1 MKRKPLA
8 YLLSCLLATWLLTPS
23 AIRAQNA
30 AESDFSY
37 TKHLSHQFPD
47 SAFLLL
53 KEMYSRALEKKD
65 QLTTAN
71 CLQQMG
77 QVSYYLGNY
86 PKALDFHSQADK
98 LFRELHR
105 DELLAGNLNDMGL
118 VYYYNK
124 QSAQARRQYDEALSI
139 YRAMG
144 KKEGLADTYGKIGH
158 LYEKQKLYDSAFYF
172 QRLALQEYTR
182 IAHPQGMGKIFEN
195 IGSIYEDM
203 EQFDSARYYFTR
215 SLQSYQQAHEEV
227 ASIEVLNNLGD
238 VYRKTGDYT
247 KAMEQT
253 RLSLLLAE
261 KTNDLYEKGAAY
273 RDLGKTWNLLH
284 NNDSAYY
291 YLELSRRVTID
302 IYSAENNRQT
312 AFLSTLYEIDKKN
325 NEITRLESERR
336 VTIIVTTSVIL
347 LVLLVGILAWVVF
360 SRQRLKIRNASTLQ
374 EHQERIHEA
383 QHELMQVELTNKQ
396 LQEEKL
402 VGELDLKKRK
412 LTAYTL
418 HLVQKNQLLE
428 DLCSRLKGL
437 VQEDKRDN
445 KKQLQQLV
453 NQITANITHDEYW
466 NGFREAF
473 EQVHEEFFQNLKKH
487 ATDLTG
493 NDLRLMTL
501 IKLNIGSKDIATILG
516 ISPDS
521 LRVSRYRLKKKLNL
535 EEGSSLT
542 NFVQT
547 L

>member
-1 MKRKPLA
+1 MKRTQVA
-8 YLLSCLLATWLLTPS
+8 HLLRCLLAIWLFIPTVS
-23 AIRAQNA
+23 RAQNP
-30 AESDFSY
+30 AETDFSY

-53 KEMYSRALEKKD
+53 KEMYSKALEKKD

-77 QVSYYLGNY
+77 QVCYYLGNY
-86 PKALDFHSQADK
+86 PKALDFHNQADK
-98 LFRELHR
+98 LFRELNQ
-105 DELLAGNLNDMGL
+105 DALLAGNLNDMGL

-124 QSAQARRQYDEALSI
+124 QSTQARRQYDEAMSI
-139 YRAMG
+139 YRKLD
-144 KKEGLADTYGKIGH
+144 KKEGMADTYGKIGH
-158 LYEKQKLYDSAFYF
+158 LYEKQKQYDSAFYF
-172 QRLALQEYTR
+172 QRLALQQYTH
-182 IAHPQGMGKIFEN
+182 IGQPQGMGKIYEN
-195 IGSIYEDM
+195 IGSIYEDR

-215 SLQSYQQAHEEV
+215 SLQCYQQAHEEV

-238 VYRKTGDYT
+238 VYRKTGQY
-247 KAMEQT
+247 AAALEQT
-253 RLSLLLAE
+253 RQSLLLAE

-302 IYSAENNRQT
+302 IYSGENNRQT
-312 AFLSTLYEIDKKN
+312 AFLSVLYDIDKKN
-325 NEITRLESERR
+325 DEITRLESERR
-336 VTIIVTTSVIL
+336 VTIIITTAVIL
-347 LVLLVGILAWVVF
+347 LVILAGVLAWMVI
-360 SRQRLKIRNASTLQ
+360 SRQRMKIRNASTLQ
-374 EHQERIHEA
+374 EHQDRIHEA
-383 QHELMQVELTNKQ
+383 RHELMQAELTNQQ

-428 DLCSRLKGL
+428 DLCGRLKAL

-487 ATDLTG
+487 STDLTG